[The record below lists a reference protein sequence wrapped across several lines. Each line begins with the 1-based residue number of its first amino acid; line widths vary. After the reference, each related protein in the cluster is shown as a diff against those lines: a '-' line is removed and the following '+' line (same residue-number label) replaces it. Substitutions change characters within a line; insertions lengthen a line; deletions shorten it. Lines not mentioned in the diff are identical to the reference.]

1 MRKVI
6 CINPAYST
14 EAITEDAAATAEVLN
29 KARVAPW
36 QGNADMLSPAYVRN
50 NEQTGALLDDIVHF
64 AHLQPTLEDCL
75 QEIRSET
82 QQDRALQELIN
93 IILTLMA

>member
-1 MRKVI
+1 M
-6 CINPAYST
+6 T
-14 EAITEDAAATAEVLN
+14 H
-29 KARVAPW
+29 
-36 QGNADMLSPAYVRN
+36 
-50 NEQTGALLDDIVHF
+50 GALLDKIVHF